1 MDYPN
6 FMNDYERNQYNT
18 NMSHINN
25 ETYNQ
30 LGIWAFDN
38 GYFVVEIM
46 KYLFILT
53 VIPSYLLHGIFIY
66 TLVKTHKTEKTV
78 MIFRK

>member
-6 FMNDYERNQYNT
+6 FMNDYERDQYNT
-18 NMSHINN
+18 KMSHINN
-25 ETYNQ
+25 GTYNQ

-38 GYFVVEIM
+38 GYFVTEIM
-46 KYLFILT
+46 EYLFILT
-53 VIPSYLLHGIFIY
+53 VIPSYLLHAIFIY